1 MGFPMALLKAS
12 TQKMLYGVVV
22 SKQIWIMN
30 LLIYDISPD
39 QSYSWKTSQNCLFC
53 KDVFIFNW
61 SPLCPLFVG
70 SRTLQL
76 FILITLF
83 HPFTHQKNS
92 TIISFKWSFSLRIYP
107 SIHPS
112 IHPSVCIYN
121 IFQACFNRT
130 ISHSKSFTTA
140 TTLPLSWPLK
150 LPQAHRA
157 NRWGNPLP
165 GSYEETRFQHLT
177 LHETEGLMANCWQKD
192 DRYVFLVCLFLM
204 DFWAR
209 CFFLEC
215 LFSIKIVPFA
225 SAPDYIFL
233 QCVPGWI

>member
-112 IHPSVCIYN
+112 IHPSICMYIQYFPGL
-121 IFQACFNRT
+121 FQ
-130 ISHSKSFTTA
+130 SH
-140 TTLPLSWPLK
+140 
-150 LPQAHRA
+150 
-157 NRWGNPLP
+157 
-165 GSYEETRFQHLT
+165 HLT
-177 LHETEGLMANCWQKD
+177 LQVIYNCHNPSPQLTPQTSPSPPCEQV
-192 DRYVFLVCLFLM
+192 R
-204 DFWAR
+204 
-209 CFFLEC
+209 
-215 LFSIKIVPFA
+215 
-225 SAPDYIFL
+225 
-233 QCVPGWI
+233 